1 MSDKCY
7 YGVLASSGCVVSSNV
22 YNNFIH
28 FIIYLCLAH
37 IIGFFLCLRNF
48 RLNFLQRGPFIKEN
62 SYDKIRSE
70 CSNLWCRKLNASA
83 GCFKMLPGLQG
94 YTVTLATVDGSYFLH
109 DHGVYST
116 KKIRSQF
123 QNIRNIA
130 PPDLFIFIAKRLFT
144 FTLCI
149 RFCVR

>member
-48 RLNFLQRGPFIKEN
+48 RLNLLQRGPFIKEN

-94 YTVTLATVDGSYFLH
+94 YTVTLATVDEVIFSMTMEFILQRKLEVNFKILEILHHLIHLFLLRKGFLLLH
-109 DHGVYST
+109 MY
-116 KKIRSQF
+116 
-123 QNIRNIA
+123 
-130 PPDLFIFIAKRLFT
+130 
-144 FTLCI
+144 
-149 RFCVR
+149 